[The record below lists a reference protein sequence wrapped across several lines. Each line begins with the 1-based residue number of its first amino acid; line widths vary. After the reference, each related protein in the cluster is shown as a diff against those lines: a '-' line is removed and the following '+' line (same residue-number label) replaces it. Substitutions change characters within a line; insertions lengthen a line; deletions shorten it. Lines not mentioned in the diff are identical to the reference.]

1 MTDILLKHYR
11 VPRVRGTRMVFQ
23 NPSVICHLSHQEGP
37 VFYDKMLKR
46 YRNSRNNSR
55 NWELIYIFAN
65 KFSITMQIIFDD
77 KDLEELITT
86 GRNSKYKKYTRN
98 SKFMRA
104 LATAYNYLRLSERA
118 SDLRSISFLHYEQ
131 LSGTN
136 GLSSIRVVNGMV
148 ERIIFRE
155 FNGGIRITV
164 LSLDDTHYGNK
175 K

>member
-1 MTDILLKHYR
+1 
-11 VPRVRGTRMVFQ
+11 
-23 NPSVICHLSHQEGP
+23 
-37 VFYDKMLKR
+37 
-46 YRNSRNNSR
+46 
-55 NWELIYIFAN
+55 
-65 KFSITMQIIFDD
+65 MQIIFDD
-77 KDLEELITT
+77 KDLEELIMT

-98 SKFMRA
+98 KKFMTA

-131 LSGTN
+131 LVGTN

-155 FNGGIRITV
+155 FDGGIIITV
-164 LSLDDTHYGNK
+164 LSLDNTHYGNK

>member
-1 MTDILLKHYR
+1 MRKQAAPQHRASSLHSVCT
-11 VPRVRGTRMVFQ
+11 VFAGK
-23 NPSVICHLSHQEGP
+23 NTTKKMEI
-37 VFYDKMLKR
+37 VFED
-46 YRNSRNNSR
+46 
-55 NWELIYIFAN
+55 
-65 KFSITMQIIFDD
+65 T
-77 KDLEELITT
+77 DLEELITT

-98 SKFMRA
+98 AKFMKA
-104 LATAYNYLRLSERA
+104 LATAYNYMRLVDTA

-131 LSGTN
+131 LAGTN

-155 FNGGIRITV
+155 FDGGISITV